1 MRKKGVGFDY
11 AQLRKITV
19 VATVALAVMATAV
32 GTAFVGSGS
41 GSADS
46 SISDTA
52 QMFLGFCPGAPC
64 ADVELRMDGDRL
76 RVSARGFGFP
86 LDPDLTGSLN
96 HYGLCVEN
104 RFIDDDLVESENR
117 RAVFDDGQVN
127 VDGEAT
133 IAGLN
138 TLLGVEVRMYI
149 GEDEAN
155 GAPLDQICATGP
167 VLLEGIV
174 EFRNLR

>member
-11 AQLRKITV
+11 AQLWKVTV
-19 VATVALAVMATAV
+19 VAIMALAIMPMAV
-32 GTAFVGSGS
+32 RTAFADS
-41 GSADS
+41 GSAAVDS
-46 SISDTA
+46 SSSDTA
-52 QMFLGFCPGAPC
+52 LMFLGFCPGAPC

-104 RFIDDDLVESENR
+104 RFINDDLVESENR

-133 IAGLN
+133 IIGLN
-138 TLLGVEVRMYI
+138 TLLGVEVKMYI
-149 GEDEAN
+149 GEDGPN
-155 GAPLDQICATGP
+155 KAPLDQICATGP
-167 VLLEGIV
+167 VLLEGTV